1 MTAPQNKLARI
12 RFIDFLHTMTRDL
25 IPGKKGGEII
35 DTRFVPVNEF
45 GNRDEFGMQENTLC
59 PEISA
64 VIFRGCALSR
74 LRFAFRGCAL
84 SRLRFAFLRLR
95 GIALPLVQFV
105 E

>member
-1 MTAPQNKLARI
+1 
-12 RFIDFLHTMTRDL
+12 MTRDL
-25 IPGKKGGEII
+25 VPGKKGGEII

-84 SRLRFAFLRLR
+84 SRYRFAFRGCALSRYRFAFSRLR
-95 GIALPLVQFV
+95 AIALPLVQFV